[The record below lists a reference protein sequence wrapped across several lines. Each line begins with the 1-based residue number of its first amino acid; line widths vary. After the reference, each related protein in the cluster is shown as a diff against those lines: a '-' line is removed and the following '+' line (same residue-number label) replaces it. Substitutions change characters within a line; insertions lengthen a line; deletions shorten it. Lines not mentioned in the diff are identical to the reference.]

1 MTPGNPSKPRVL
13 VADDDQSIRRLLCTI
28 VRRER
33 FDVDCVADGL
43 QAIEKLKEHRYAVIL
58 LDLMMPKAN
67 GFDVIDYLKQHPPG
81 IKPIVLVITAYS
93 DPRVKEV
100 DSSVVAGV
108 LRKPFEVADLG
119 SLIRLCIKGYFDEE
133 THHLYEAKDR
143 SIRDFVRYQI
153 HGTRPRH
160 SGENKGKP
168 S

>member
-1 MTPGNPSKPRVL
+1 MSPASPSAPRVL
-13 VADDDQSIRRLLCTI
+13 VADDDQSIRQLLCTI

-33 FDVDCVADGL
+33 FDVDCVADGI
-43 QAIEKLKEHRYAVIL
+43 QAIEKLKEQQYAVIL

-67 GFDVIDYLKQHPPG
+67 GFDVIDYMKRHPPA

-93 DPRVKEV
+93 DPRIREV

-133 THHLYEAKDR
+133 TQHLYEAKDR
-143 SIRDFVRYQI
+143 SVRDFVRHQLQ
-153 HGTRPRH
+153 GTRSHR
-160 SGENKGKP
+160 SGEYKGTP
-168 S
+168 H